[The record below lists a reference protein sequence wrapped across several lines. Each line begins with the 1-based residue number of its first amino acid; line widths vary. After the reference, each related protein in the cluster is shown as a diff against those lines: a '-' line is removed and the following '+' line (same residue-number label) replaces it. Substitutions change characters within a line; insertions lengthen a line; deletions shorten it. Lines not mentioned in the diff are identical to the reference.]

1 MKTLAALGIAGGFLF
16 VARGWITLILILW
29 VAGRFSHALAVA
41 LFREALKAGWFDEA
55 R

>member
-1 MKTLAALGIAGGFLF
+1 LKRISVVHTPRL
-16 VARGWITLILILW
+16 
-29 VAGRFSHALAVA
+29 SHALAVA